1 MSEELPA
8 KPFKSTLTMQRIVIC
23 AAVILIVF
31 LIGFVPMW
39 LKARGCA
46 SELATVQRKLSLAR
60 LQNTLASAT
69 IDARRGEYETARQA
83 ASNFFTSINA
93 EADKG
98 TDSALTDSQKQNIQ
112 TLFSGR
118 DEIITLLAR
127 SDPAAADRLADLY
140 ASYRKLMSGSEN

>member
-1 MSEELPA
+1 MSEELPP
-8 KPFKSTLTMQRIVIC
+8 KPFKSTSLTQRIIIS
-23 AAVILIVF
+23 AAVILIAF
-31 LIGFVPMW
+31 LIGFIPMW

-46 SELATVQRKLSLAR
+46 SELVIAQRELNRAR

-69 IDARRGEYETARQA
+69 IDARRGDYEPARQA
-83 ASNFFTSINA
+83 ASSFFTSLNA

-98 TDSALTDSQKQNIQ
+98 TDSVLTDSQKQNIRSM
-112 TLFSGR
+112 FSGR

-140 ASYRKLMSGSEN
+140 GSYRKFMGG